1 MYIILRAYGNY
12 FDAFTI
18 LTDLND
24 FEQHEIDNFFK
35 TLVNFAL
42 DERGNFSIYET
53 FSKMDKE
60 ELEELLNVKNV
71 KLSTGQSSLF
81 SIHGDFG
88 DERVSFNNV
97 INNGI
102 FDYIKEIE
110 VSELNPHEIEIYNL
124 IHKLNKNVFDRDS
137 SYVFEIQLKE

>member
-1 MYIILRAYGNY
+1 MILRAYGNY
-12 FDAFTI
+12 FDNFTI

-24 FEQHEIDNFFK
+24 FDQHEIDNFFK
-35 TLVNFAL
+35 TLVNLAL
-42 DERGNFSIYET
+42 DEKGNFSVYELFT
-53 FSKMDKE
+53 KMDQE
-60 ELEELLNVKNV
+60 EIKELLNVNNV

-81 SIHGDFG
+81 SISGDFDG
-88 DERVSFNNV
+88 RRIVFNN
-97 INNGI
+97 IMNNGV

-124 IHKLNKNVFDRDS
+124 IHVFNKNVFDRDS